1 MCRFL
6 PRALSLETLAP
17 ANSSRI
23 AFSAGSRLTAISLA
37 SLLALRQSFIL
48 AQLTISSLVSRR
60 SEHNRSASSGSNTF
74 SDNSSGHPHSS
85 PSTSFVSGVYTHPAA
100 ASARDETMAIRAKG
114 FMGYSFQ
121 RKYLPNINNSTTTAI
136 CMRQPMSNH
145 FSAFA
150 RCRRAASRSPRSRA
164 ERAD

>member
-23 AFSAGSRLTAISLA
+23 AVSAGSRLTAISLA
-37 SLLALRQSFIL
+37 SLLALRQYFIL

-74 SDNSSGHPHSS
+74 SDNSSGHPHSA

-100 ASARDETMAIRAKG
+100 ASASDETRTICAKG
-114 FMGYSFQ
+114 FMDVFLS
-121 RKYLPNINNSTTTAI
+121 LPWPIVCPRFVPPWRRHAPPPCEAMIAPATLT
-136 CMRQPMSNH
+136 
-145 FSAFA
+145 SAHPLHPG
-150 RCRRAASRSPRSRA
+150 SIPTN
-164 ERAD
+164 